1 MRADNSR
8 LTKKD
13 NSFSTVRTIDG
24 IRIPLTTTLS
34 GHYPLSGSFVA
45 LDTGSTYDLYY
56 ADGIQWVK
64 VTDGGSVA
72 IPPLVKVLASGN
84 ITDGNDLVMTTGDSI
99 VGETILSLSSVDAT
113 TVNADSFSVTTTN
126 VGVSSVDINS
136 AGGVDINSASVDI
149 NSTGGIDISGGVVSI
164 ATSDTGA
171 TSIDINSA
179 GGIDV
184 DAGTAGIDVD
194 STGQINLQS
203 TQDAV
208 NAVRLNA
215 TAGGVDIDCVDQLS
229 LVTSSASGFAD
240 IQIQTGVGGN
250 INIANAELGF
260 SAGGA
265 TPGFIRDGNSLTRPV
280 SPTNNGEATIS
291 SRTGILVMPTPVAMN
306 TTGDFTVNN
315 SNVEVGDLI
324 FLTPISSSSALTVSV
339 YNIVNGSFRV
349 RYNNNGSASTVDAPR
364 IQYMIIKT

>member
-34 GHYPLSGSFVA
+34 GHNPLSGSFVA

-72 IPPLVKVLASGN
+72 IPPLVKVLDSGN

-149 NSTGGIDISGGVVSI
+149 NSASVDISGGVVSI

-215 TAGGVDIDCVDQLS
+215 TAGGVDIRCVDQLN
-229 LVTSSASGFAD
+229 LITSSASGFAD
-240 IQIQTGVGGN
+240 IQIQTGVGGGV
-250 INIANAELGF
+250 NIANAELGF

-265 TPGFIRDGNSLTRPV
+265 TPGFIRDGNSATSPV
-280 SPTNNGEATIS
+280 LPDNNGEATIS

-324 FLTPISSSSALTVSV
+324 FLTPISSTSALTVSV
-339 YNIVNGSFRV
+339 YNIVLGSFRV